1 MIAATIVTL
10 VAVVSWGAVLLLKPP
25 LWWAAA
31 AVSVLAA
38 LVWAW
43 VLWRRYRGRANS
55 GKIEEGIKTQGAAQ
69 AEAGPEQRVEL
80 DAMEQEFARAVQALK
95 TSKLGQGGA
104 DALAVLPWYMI
115 IGPPG
120 TGKSTALRASGLR
133 FPYLSKRG
141 GVQGTGGTRNCE
153 WWLTNDAVLIDTAG
167 RYATEEDNR
176 DEWLGFLD
184 LLARTRPKKPVNGV
198 LVAVSVS
205 DLLGEGGDE
214 GAAELGRRMRER
226 VDEVM
231 ARLQLVLP
239 VYVLVTK
246 CDMLP
251 GFVETFADLRKAE
264 RGQIWGFT
272 LPLKTEVERGEVFLE
287 SFDELLESLRER
299 ALRRLG
305 EERQIP
311 ARERIHEL
319 PQQLLALRPALSA
332 FVDTLVSESVY
343 QDTPILRGAY
353 FTAGMQGSSTVDRV
367 MSAMA
372 EAFGIRAAAATGT
385 AAGERE
391 PEAKSYFLGDVFAKV
406 IFPDQGIAFRNAK
419 AVRRGAIRRWALAG
433 AAMALAILF
442 VAFPVRSYLA
452 NRDLLVRA
460 GQAADAVVARLGNA
474 GDGPPPLQALEPLRG
489 VIEQL
494 LDHAEHGRPFT
505 LGFGMY
511 RGDEVLP
518 ALERLYG
525 MAVRRSLVDPVAQQ
539 DLAAMAAIVS
549 KLEGMDVAPMG
560 AGYARLYE
568 LLKLHLLL
576 APMPDEARLDGE
588 RQRLLAEA
596 IAERWGERTPGEP
609 VRRNAE
615 LYARL
620 LAQDERLGVARNQA
634 LVTRSRRVL
643 ARAPFAELALDRLVS
658 IPELKERELT
668 LQGMLGGSV
677 SVLSARA
684 RVGGAFT
691 RSGYEEVMKARL
703 EDGGEILEPW
713 VLSGD
718 AGEGEARLKGEV
730 EDLRSLYFERYIRE
744 WRRFL
749 DSVSLQVPGGLLP
762 ALEELTRAPRTPLSQ
777 LFQALAHNTQL
788 GGGGEEARKA
798 AEGLGARVLGAVGL
812 SGKENTARVVLAS
825 MGGGRERRIGASEVE
840 QAFAILVEFG
850 YAPRAG
856 AGQRTPLD
864 VYEEQLGFMRE
875 AMQRAAEGGDPAALS
890 AKAMEASTKIQPLID
905 AREGWRPFLTA
916 LLMSPVSLGRA
927 RGEADKLGPVAQ
939 GWCGSVAPAFQKTI
953 ADRYPFARTGE
964 DASIADV
971 TEFFRGGGILW
982 GFYESSLRPMV
993 ERSATGFTFVKT
1005 GGRPPLRESL
1015 LMFLKRAQDVTG
1027 ALFPGQGSSPSVAVS
1042 VRIRPT
1048 PNVAAVLLEVDGQ
1061 RVDYRNG
1068 PEEWRPLTWPGAS
1081 PGATLR
1087 VRTADGRE
1095 ETLHRDGE
1103 WGLFRLLEAGTL
1115 RGEPGSREF
1124 SVGFNLP
1131 GLGLVVTAD
1140 FRAARAETPFFAVR
1154 RSGSARL
1161 FEPLRAGLAPPS
1173 DIRLGSGGCR

>member
-1 MIAATIVTL
+1 MTVAKIAAAIVTIVT
-10 VAVVSWGAVLLLKPP
+10 VALSWGAVMLLKPA

-38 LVWAW
+38 VVWAW
-43 VLWRRYRGRANS
+43 VLWRQYRGRANS
-55 GKIEEGIKTQGAAQ
+55 GKIEKGIKAQGAAQ
-69 AEAGPEQRVEL
+69 AAAGPEQQVEL
-80 DAMEQEFARAVQALK
+80 DAMEQEFAKAVQALK

-141 GVQGTGGTRNCE
+141 GVKGSGGTRNCE

-167 RYATEEDNR
+167 RYTTEEDNR

-184 LLARTRPKKPVNGV
+184 LLLRTRPKKPVNGV

-205 DLLGEGGDE
+205 DLAGESDG

-251 GFVETFADLRKAE
+251 GFVETFADLRKPE
-264 RGQIWGFT
+264 RGQVWGFT
-272 LPLKTEVERGEVFLE
+272 MPLKTEGERSEAFAEGL
-287 SFDELLESLRER
+287 DELVESLGER

-305 EERQIP
+305 EERQQG
-311 ARERIHEL
+311 ARERIYEL
-319 PQQLLALRPALSA
+319 PQQFAALRPALCA
-332 FVDTLVSESVY
+332 FVEALVSESVY

-353 FTAGMQGSSTVDRV
+353 FTSGTQEGSRVDRV

-372 EAFGIRAAAATGT
+372 EAFGIRAAAVKT
-385 AAGERE
+385 ESVL
-391 PEAKSYFLGDVFAKV
+391 EAKSYFLGDVFAKV

-433 AAMALAILF
+433 AAMAVALLF
-442 VAFPVRSYLA
+442 IAFPVRSYLG
-452 NRDLLVRA
+452 NRDLLVKA
-460 GQAADAVVARLGNA
+460 GQAADAVVARMGNA
-474 GDGPPPLQALEPLRG
+474 GDGPPALQALEPLRG
-489 VIEQL
+489 VIEEL
-494 LDHAEHGRPFT
+494 VDHAEHGRPSS

-511 RGDEVLP
+511 RGDAVLP
-518 ALERLYG
+518 SLERLYG

-539 DLAAMAAIVS
+539 DLGAMSAIVS
-549 KLEGMDVAPMG
+549 KLEGVEVASAG

-588 RQRLLAEA
+588 RRRFLAEA

-615 LYARL
+615 LYGRL

-634 LVTRSRRVL
+634 LVSRARRVL
-643 ARAPFAELALDRLVS
+643 ARAPFVELALDRLVS
-658 IPELKERELT
+658 VPELKERELT
-668 LQGMLGGSV
+668 LQGMVGGSV
-677 SVLSARA
+677 TVLSARA
-684 RVGGAFT
+684 RVHGAFT
-691 RSGYEEVMKARL
+691 RSGYDEVMKGRL
-703 EDGGEILEPW
+703 DDAGEILEPW

-744 WRRFL
+744 WKRFL
-749 DSVSLQVPGGLLP
+749 DSVALQVPGGLLP
-762 ALEELTRAPRTPLSQ
+762 ALEELTRAPRTPLAQ
-777 LFQALAHNTQL
+777 LFQALAQNTQL
-788 GGGGEEARKA
+788 GGNGEEVRKA

-812 SGKENTARVVLAS
+812 AGREGAARVVLAS
-825 MGGGRERRIGASEVE
+825 VTSGRERRIGAGDVE
-840 QAFAILVEFG
+840 QAFASLVEFG

-856 AGQRTPLD
+856 TGQRTPLD

-890 AKAMEASTKIQPLID
+890 AKAVEASAKIQPLID

-916 LLMSPVSLGRA
+916 LLMSPVTLGRQ
-927 RGEADKLGPVAQ
+927 RGEAEKLGPVAQ

-953 ADRYPFARTGE
+953 ADRYPFARSGE

-982 GFYESSLRPMV
+982 GFYDSSLRPMV

-1005 GGRPPLRESL
+1005 GGRPPLRDSL

-1048 PNVAAVLLEVDGQ
+1048 PNVASVLLEVDGQ

-1068 PEEWRPLTWPGAS
+1068 PEEWRPVTWPGAS

-1154 RSGSARL
+1154 RSGAARL
-1161 FEPLRAGLAPPS
+1161 FEPLRAGLALPS